1 MLLVVGAD
9 DAQQLL
15 YVCTGYMETKSF
27 KKLTTIFT
35 VIDNEGNVQ
44 DMFHSRHICDFPSTY
59 PRRATITVLPLMD
72 MVAFVKENDIVF
84 KDLNIYEKNFEIVK
98 TRAHEGMDKLDLILY
113 QYFS

>member
-1 MLLVVGAD
+1 
-9 DAQQLL
+9 
-15 YVCTGYMETKSF
+15 
-27 KKLTTIFT
+27 
-35 VIDNEGNVQ
+35 
-44 DMFHSRHICDFPSTY
+44 
-59 PRRATITVLPLMD
+59 MD